1 MKIFCIY
8 FSALVLISLT
18 GCANKLR
25 PDPSGLTA
33 IDANFPAAEFEACG
47 KLWHGLGICAIEE
60 GKSLESLDLK
70 IQGYYQGSVRVD
82 SADCSVSGVYGYNN
96 NSKIE
101 NILAGPATRSCV
113 VTFTLSPEYP
123 KQDKQDIVVSGFRG
137 HLRVKVVKPKTA
149 TSLFVF
155 RQPQTFKKMWRI
167 NVRET
172 NPVMLR
178 TRGCG
183 NPTDVE
189 LVPDAKGFIEYPL
202 ENILSGN
209 IQTCVIEAVVQSQV
223 YKDLVIS
230 AIVSSHAD
238 VFTPLPIP
246 VLDFKQGKLTLSID
260 ADPATS
266 ILSVGDDYKF
276 GYQET
281 FKLPDTQ
288 KKIVR
293 VLTVKGR
300 AVLGVFDPSTGG
312 VQWIL
317 R

>member
-1 MKIFCIY
+1 MKIFLIY
-8 FSALVLISLT
+8 LSAFVLASLV

-25 PDPSGLTA
+25 PDSSSLSA

-47 KLWHGLGICAIEE
+47 KLWHGLGVCAIEE
-60 GKSLESLDLK
+60 GRPLEDLGFK

-82 SADCSVSGVYGYNN
+82 SADCSVDGVYSYND

-101 NILAGPATRSCV
+101 NIVSGSASKSCV
-113 VTFTLSPEYP
+113 ITFTVSPEYP
-123 KQDKQDIVVSGFRG
+123 KQDKQDLVVSGFRG
-137 HLRVKVVKPKTA
+137 HLRIKVVKPKTA
-149 TSLFVF
+149 TALYVF
-155 RQPQTFKKMWRI
+155 RQPQTFKKMWKI
-167 NVRET
+167 NVHEK
-172 NPVMLR
+172 NPVMFY

-183 NPTDVE
+183 NSTDIE
-189 LVPDAKGFIEYPL
+189 LTPDKDGFIEYPL
-202 ENILSGN
+202 EKILSGKM
-209 IQTCVIEAVVQSQV
+209 QTCVIEAVVQSKI

-230 AIVSSHAD
+230 ALVSSYAD

-246 VLDFKQGKLTLSID
+246 VLDFKQGKLTLGID

-266 ILSVGDDYKF
+266 VLSVGNEYKF

-281 FKLPDTQ
+281 FKLPDSE

-300 AVLGVFDPSTGG
+300 SVLGIFDPSTGG